1 MFPERAYGVLRA
13 LGGAARDPGQ
23 DVGGGARSVCPPGQ
37 GAIVRR
43 CPAIGQARGNAPE
56 ERVGALL
63 PMGRHSAVDTG
74 KVWERLAGV
83 LLAAAGRRPVVAV
96 DWTEWRGGLRV
107 LAAGVCLGKGRFP

>member
-1 MFPERAYGVLRA
+1 LAGPRETQGRTLVEVR
-13 LGGAARDPGQ
+13 GAFVRRGK
-23 DVGGGARSVCPPGQ
+23 ARSFDVARQ
-37 GAIVRR
+37 LARR
-43 CPAIGQARGNAPE
+43 AGTRLRSG
-56 ERVGALL
+56 L
-63 PMGRHSAVDTG
+63 GRYYRWAGHSAADTG